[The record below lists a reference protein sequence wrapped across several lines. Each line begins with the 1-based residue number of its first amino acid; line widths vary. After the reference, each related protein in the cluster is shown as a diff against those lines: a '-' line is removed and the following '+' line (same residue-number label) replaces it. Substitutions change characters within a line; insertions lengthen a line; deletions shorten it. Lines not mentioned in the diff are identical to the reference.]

1 MAYITNQAYY
11 SDPNNSGDYQYVSLA
26 DIVNNFMLMYVGD
39 DKLIGTLNRY
49 NSLFH
54 AKRAI
59 QELNYDAA
67 RNIKVLELNVGADL
81 TLVLPPD
88 YVNYARIS
96 MEVEGVLYTLHE
108 NATVN
113 YAQAYLKDSNDNV
126 LYDQDGNVITGTS
139 ELDIKRIQG
148 YPYDIFYGEGWAN
161 GRWGWNVDGY
171 WYFNYSLGG
180 WFGLNAEAANI
191 NPTFRIDK
199 SAGVI
204 NFSSGMSNKLVVIEY
219 ISDGL
224 ENGND
229 DAVKVNKLAEE
240 FIYAYIK
247 WAVLNNRVGVQEYV
261 VRRAREEKSAML
273 RNAKIR
279 LSNIS
284 AGRILMVLRNQDNWI
299 K

>member
-11 SDPNNSGDYQYVSLA
+11 SDPNNSGEYQYVSLS

-39 DKLIGTLNRY
+39 DKLIGVTKRY
-49 NSLFH
+49 NVLFH

-67 RNIKVLELNVGADL
+67 RNVKVLELNVGEDL
-81 TLVLPPD
+81 KLVLPPD

-96 MEVEGVLYTLHE
+96 MEVEGTLFTLSE
-108 NATVN
+108 NMSVN
-113 YAQAYLKDSNDNV
+113 YAQAYLKDSSDQV
-126 LYDQDGNVITGTS
+126 LYDQNGSVITGTS
-139 ELDIKRIQG
+139 ELDIKRIEG
-148 YPYDIFYGEGWAN
+148 YPQTLFTGEGWAN
-161 GRWGWNVDGY
+161 GKWGWNVDDY
-171 WYFNYSLGG
+171 WYFNYSFGG
-180 WFGLNAEAANI
+180 YFGLNSEVANV

-199 SAGVI
+199 ASGVI
-204 NFSSGMSNKLVVIEY
+204 NFSSGMSNRLVVIEY

-224 ENGND
+224 ENGDD
-229 DAVKVNKLAEE
+229 DAVKVNKLAED
-240 FIYAYIK
+240 FIYSYIK
-247 WAVLNNRVGVQEYV
+247 WAILNNKVGVQEYI

-279 LSNIS
+279 LSNIKPN
-284 AGRILMVLRNQDNWI
+284 RILMVLRNQGNWI

>member
-1 MAYITNQAYY
+1 
-11 SDPNNSGDYQYVSLA
+11 
-26 DIVNNFMLMYVGD
+26 
-39 DKLIGTLNRY
+39 
-49 NSLFH
+49 
-54 AKRAI
+54 
-59 QELNYDAA
+59 
-67 RNIKVLELNVGADL
+67 
-81 TLVLPPD
+81 
-88 YVNYARIS
+88 

-108 NATVN
+108 NMSVN
-113 YAQAYLKDSNDNV
+113 YAQAYLKDSSDNV

-171 WYFNYSLGG
+171 WYFNYNLGG
-180 WFGLNAEAANI
+180 FFGLNAEAANI

-199 SAGVI
+199 AAGVI
-204 NFSSGMSNKLVVIEY
+204 HFSSGMSNKLVVIEY

-224 ENGND
+224 ENGDD

-247 WAVLNNRVGVQEYV
+247 WAVLNNKVGIQEYV

>member
-11 SDPNNSGDYQYVSLA
+11 SDPNNSGDYQYVSLS

-39 DKLIGTLNRY
+39 DKLIGVTKRY
-49 NSLFH
+49 NVLFH

-67 RNIKVLELNVGADL
+67 RNVKVLELNVGEDL
-81 TLVLPPD
+81 KLVLPPD

-96 MEVEGVLYTLHE
+96 MEVEGTLFTLSE
-108 NATVN
+108 NM
-113 YAQAYLKDSNDNV
+113 
-126 LYDQDGNVITGTS
+126 
-139 ELDIKRIQG
+139 
-148 YPYDIFYGEGWAN
+148 
-161 GRWGWNVDGY
+161 WGWNIDDY

-180 WFGLNAEAANI
+180 FFGLNSEVANV

-199 SAGVI
+199 ASGVI
-204 NFSSGMSNKLVVIEY
+204 NFSSGMSNRLVVIEY

-224 ENGND
+224 ENGDD
-229 DAVKVNKLAEE
+229 DAVKVNKLAED
-240 FIYAYIK
+240 FIYSYIK
-247 WAVLNNRVGVQEYV
+247 WAILNNKVGVQEYV

-279 LSNIS
+279 LSNIKPN
-284 AGRILMVLRNQDNWI
+284 RILMVLRNQGNWI